1 MSAAIQKALCF
12 ALALLAV
19 SAPAFGQDYPS
30 RPVHIIVPLA
40 AGGIADNL
48 ARALGQ
54 KITDATKQP
63 VIIDN
68 RPGAAGVIGTEL
80 AAKAPADGYTIF
92 MGGPGPLTV
101 LPYLRSNLPFD
112 PVKDFVPIIN
122 IVTFANLLVV
132 HPSVPANSLVELIAL
147 AKAKPGTL
155 SFASQGTASS
165 GHMVGEQ
172 FKLVA
177 GLDIVHIPYK
187 GAAPAVQDLVG
198 GQVSMM
204 FDSVLVSMPHV
215 RAGRLRALAI
225 TSRERNPGAAEVPT
239 MAEAGLPGLE
249 AGVWFGLFAPTGT
262 PRKIVD
268 WWNGETRR
276 IFSEPE
282 LANRMLM
289 QGAALDLGSPEKF
302 AALMASDSERWGRV
316 IKSAGIKGE

>member
-1 MSAAIQKALCF
+1 MKRLLA
-12 ALALLAV
+12 ALALIAFAV
-19 SAPAFGQDYPS
+19 LPASAQDYPAKPL
-30 RPVHIIVPLA
+30 RLIVPLA

-48 ARALGQ
+48 ARTLGQ
-54 KITDATKQP
+54 RITDATKQP
-63 VIIDN
+63 VIVDN
-68 RPGAAGVIGTEL
+68 RPGAAGIIGTEL

-112 PVKDFVPIIN
+112 PVKDFAPIIN
-122 IVTFANLLVV
+122 IVTFANLL
-132 HPSVPANSLVELIAL
+132 AELIAL
-147 AKAKPGTL
+147 AKAKPGTI

-177 GLDIVHIPYK
+177 GLDLVHIPYK

-225 TSRERNPGAAEVPT
+225 TSRERNPGAPEVPT

-249 AGVWFGLFAPTGT
+249 AGVWFGLFAPAGT
-262 PRKIVD
+262 PRSVVD
-268 WWNGETRR
+268 WWNRETRR

-282 LANRMLM
+282 LRNRMVM
-289 QGAALDLGSPEKF
+289 QGATLDLGPPEKF

>member
-1 MSAAIQKALCF
+1 MMRLLA
-12 ALALLAV
+12 ALAATALAV
-19 SAPAFGQDYPS
+19 LPASAQDYPAKPL
-30 RPVHIIVPLA
+30 RLIVPLA

-48 ARALGQ
+48 ARTLGQ
-54 KITDATKQP
+54 RITDATKQP
-63 VIIDN
+63 VIVDN
-68 RPGAAGVIGTEL
+68 RPGAAGIIGTEL

-112 PVKDFVPIIN
+112 PVKDFAPIIN

-132 HPSVPANSLVELIAL
+132 HPSVPANSLAELIAL
-147 AKAKPGTL
+147 ARTKPGML

-172 FKLVA
+172 FKLVT

-225 TSRERNPGAAEVPT
+225 TSRERNPGAPEVPT

-249 AGVWFGLFAPTGT
+249 AGVWFGLFAPAGT
-262 PRKIVD
+262 PRSVVD
-268 WWNGETRR
+268 WWNRETRR

-282 LANRMLM
+282 LRNRMVM
-289 QGAALDLGSPEKF
+289 QGATLDLGSPEKF